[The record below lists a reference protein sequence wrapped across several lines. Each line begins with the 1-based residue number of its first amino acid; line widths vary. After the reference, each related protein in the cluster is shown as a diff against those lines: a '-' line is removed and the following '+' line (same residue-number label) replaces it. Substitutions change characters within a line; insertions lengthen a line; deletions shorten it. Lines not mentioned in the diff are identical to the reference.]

1 MNMRFV
7 VIAGVV
13 SSSISLAG
21 CFEATGFGSLGRA
34 PDTRMPKRSS
44 PVIQDCVHV
53 PFPQCGGN

>member
-13 SSSISLAG
+13 LSSVSLAG
-21 CFEATGFGSLGRA
+21 CFEATGFGSLGRV

-44 PVIQDCVHV
+44 LAIQDCVRV